1 MTFNTCLLVSLFDCV
16 SAHCVCIFVSVLLLS
31 FVDKYESMHRHLI
44 VPHWALPPIVRV
56 PALLKSFL
64 SKYYSLSS
72 HCTSLFLLR
81 VPFTFLSAYVFC
93 FFFISFCRLPPCLC
107 SLEYAR
113 HHMILNSLKFLSGFS
128 CYMCSFFLVMSFT
141 AKHFL
146 TLFRPL
152 NTNVFLTATV
162 RNFV

>member
-16 SAHCVCIFVSVLLLS
+16 SAHCVYIFVSVLLLS

-44 VPHWALPPIVRV
+44 VPHWVLPPIVRV

-72 HCTSLFLLR
+72 HCISLFLLR
-81 VPFTFLSAYVFC
+81 VPFRFFVCICVL
-93 FFFISFCRLPPCLC
+93 FFFYFILPSSPCLC

-128 CYMCSFFLVMSFT
+128 CYMCSFFSNHVIHSKTF
-141 AKHFL
+141 FD
-146 TLFRPL
+146 FI
-152 NTNVFLTATV
+152 
-162 RNFV
+162 